1 MKTLTLKSIYDKTLK
16 FSDHYREG
24 QVEVEARGCDGNMLA
39 GMLFSQEEIAKLR
52 DALAE
57 PVAPTLNTY
66 FLIRQRKDNPLKLKV
81 MFANTTSSKEFT
93 SERAALEHQ
102 ARMTRDHGNTFNFF
116 VVKKEAK

>member
-1 MKTLTLKSIYDKTLK
+1 MKEVILKSVYDKTLR
-16 FSDHYREG
+16 FSTHHREG
-24 QVEVEARGCDGNMLA
+24 QIEVEARGCDGNMLA

-52 DALAE
+52 DALVE
-57 PVAPTLNTY
+57 PVALTLNTY

-93 SERAALEHQ
+93 SERAVLEHQ

>member
-57 PVAPTLNTY
+57 PVAQTLNTY

>member
-1 MKTLTLKSIYDKTLK
+1 MKSVTLKSVYDKTLK
-16 FSDHYREG
+16 FSDHYKEG
-24 QVEVEARGCDGNMLA
+24 QIEVEARGCDGNMLS

-52 DALAE
+52 EALVE
-57 PVAPTLNTY
+57 PVALTLNTY

-93 SERAALEHQ
+93 SERAAMEHQ

-116 VVKKEAK
+116 VVKKEVK